1 MIDDSVASA
10 EITQY
15 LRSLITPN
23 DEFLRALE
31 KEALEEYIP
40 VIQPEVVQLLRVVIK
55 SAGIKSILEIGTAV
69 GYSAI
74 NFARE
79 CEKVVTVERD
89 EDMVRR
95 AKENIAA
102 AGLTQKITV
111 VCGDALEF
119 MAGDGGTYDMIFVDA
134 AKGQYI
140 KFLPE
145 CKRLLKDGGI
155 LVSDNVLYRGTVAKD
170 GFIPRKHRTIIT
182 NLKQYLYEISN
193 DKELTTSIL
202 PIGDGVA
209 ISRKGTDD
217 NAEG

>member
-23 DEFLRALE
+23 DEFLRHLE
-31 KEALEEYIP
+31 KEALDKYIP
-40 VIQPEVVQLLRVVIK
+40 VIQPEVVQLLRVIIK
-55 SAGIKSILEIGTAV
+55 TAGVKNLLEIGTAI

-79 CEKVVTVERD
+79 CESVVTVERD
-89 EDMVRR
+89 EDMVAR
-95 AKENIAA
+95 AKENIKE
-102 AGLTQKITV
+102 AGLSDKITV
-111 VCGDALEF
+111 ICGDALEV
-119 MAGDGGTYDMIFVDA
+119 MSEDNGTYDMIFVDA

-145 CKRLLKDGGI
+145 CKRLLKSGGI

-209 ISRKGTDD
+209 ISRKGTDE
-217 NAEG
+217 NA

>member
-1 MIDDSVASA
+1 MIDDSVALA

-15 LRSLITPN
+15 LRSLLTPN
-23 DEFLRALE
+23 DEFLRELE
-31 KEALEEYIP
+31 KEALDKYIP
-40 VIQPEVVQLLRVVIK
+40 VIQPEVVQLLRVIIK
-55 SAGIKSILEIGTAV
+55 TAGVKNLLEIGTAI

-79 CEKVVTVERD
+79 CESVVTVERD
-89 EDMVRR
+89 EEMVKR
-95 AKENIAA
+95 AKENIAS
-102 AGLTQKITV
+102 AGLDSKIKV
-111 VCGDALEF
+111 VFGDALEF
-119 MAGDGGTYDMIFVDA
+119 MGKDTGTYDMIFIDA

-217 NAEG
+217 NA

>member
-15 LRSLITPN
+15 LRSLLTPN
-23 DEFLRALE
+23 DEFLRELE
-31 KEALEEYIP
+31 KEALDKYIP
-40 VIQPEVVQLLRVVIK
+40 VIQPEVVQLLRVIIK
-55 SAGIKSILEIGTAV
+55 TVGIKNILEIGTAI

-79 CEKVVTVERD
+79 CESVVTVERD
-89 EDMVRR
+89 EEMVCR
-95 AKENIAA
+95 AKENIAS
-102 AGLTQKITV
+102 AGLDSKITV
-111 VCGDALEF
+111 VCGDALEV
-119 MAGDGGTYDMIFVDA
+119 MSDDTGAYDMIFIDA

-209 ISRKGTDD
+209 ISRKGTK
-217 NAEG
+217 